1 MLFISKEIQ
10 KAPAII
16 AKEVAEKLNNPFY
29 ESRSRDP
36 YVNVFFNRETV
47 SDAVLKQF

>member
-16 AKEVAEKLNNPFY
+16 AKEVAEKLNNPFFMKV
-29 ESRSRDP
+29 EAAFLCKCIFQS
-36 YVNVFFNRETV
+36 
-47 SDAVLKQF
+47 